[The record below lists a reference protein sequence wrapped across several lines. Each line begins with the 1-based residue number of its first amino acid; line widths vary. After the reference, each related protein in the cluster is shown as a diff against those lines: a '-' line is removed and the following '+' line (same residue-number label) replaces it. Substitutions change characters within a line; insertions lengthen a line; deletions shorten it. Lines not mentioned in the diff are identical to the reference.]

1 MRKKNK
7 IRILVVLTFIAVL
20 QFADIKTSYAMNT
33 EISPYAYDEEF
44 RTCSNTATY
53 RNTMVS
59 INPTTAANG
68 IPSNVKTVEFNI
80 TATAQMRYNRVTGQ
94 YVSTSS
100 PTITLNY
107 QGPVAVSLKSSST
120 SYRDNGTSIT
130 YTYRGNLLGT
140 VVSDNGVVCTI
151 DYGTF
156 SGSFTVNK

>member
-7 IRILVVLTFIAVL
+7 IKILITLALVAVL
-20 QFADIKTSYAMNT
+20 QFVNTKTSYAMSGG
-33 EISPYAYDEEF
+33 ISSYAFDEEF
-44 RTCSNTATY
+44 RTCSSTTIH

-68 IPSNVKTVEFNI
+68 IPNNIKTVEFSI
-80 TATAQMRYNRVTGQ
+80 TATAQMRYNRVTGR

-107 QGPVAVSLKSSST
+107 QGPVAVALKSSST

-130 YTYRGNLLGT
+130 YIYKGNLVGK
-140 VVSDNGVVCTI
+140 VVSDNGIVCNI

-156 SGSFTVNK
+156 SGSYTVNK